1 VQRSDGRR
9 RFATKLSELGRV
21 YDGDMRIA
29 LLVTLAASL
38 AHAEAPPTFAISG
51 RVIGASGGHA
61 VYVALWTAD
70 NFLQT
75 PTKQLKFAPGVE
87 PRFRFDVAP
96 GRWAVSAY
104 EDRNDNGVLDV
115 GVFGPKEPSGFWRLF
130 KAWRKPRFDDVERK
144 VDGNIADAEVTL
156 K

>member
-1 VQRSDGRR
+1 
-9 RFATKLSELGRV
+9 
-21 YDGDMRIA
+21 MRIA
-29 LLVTLAASL
+29 LSLVLAASL
-38 AHAEAPPTFAISG
+38 VSLARAEAPATVAISG
-51 RVIGASGGHA
+51 RVVGASGGHA

-75 PTKQLKFAPGVE
+75 PTKQFKFAPGVE
-87 PRFRFDVAP
+87 ARFRFDVAP

-115 GVFGPKEPSGFWRLF
+115 GAFGPKEPNGFWRVF
-130 KAWRKPRFDDVERK
+130 KAWRKPRFDDVERR
-144 VDGNIADAEVTL
+144 VDGNVDAEITL